1 MLLQSSP
8 RRRFAAACMLGTAL
22 TLAPAAAQEL
32 TPKEKAKAER
42 AAAAESAP
50 AEILFSISDIESVGS
65 NVDDATLTAIFTGD
79 LAGNAE
85 ALAGL
90 SAQRITLPELTLETT
105 TTLAGTTRKTLMRFT
120 NLTLADITDGVAASL
135 SLDGISLDAG
145 ERGHAEFGKLTAS
158 DINIRAALDISGLV
172 DTGQTELET
181 LASQTSFEGGHIV
194 SEDATCDIGGL
205 SVGEVRA
212 RPLKLSFAEMADLF
226 EALEAEGDEA
236 SPELLGRA
244 LHAYADLATA
254 FDIAPARFD
263 GFACSGLDSDGA
275 PMNFAIAG
283 IDTESF
289 TPGHFP
295 TISMDGFDVTVED
308 DGKVRLGNVT
318 IKSMDYSSALA
329 LIATAPAAVDQAWL
343 EEHGDQLLPTFSG
356 FSLADVTVDVP
367 DPDDADTRIRGS
379 MRAFDLTLGA
389 HVNGIPSD
397 VSTSASNIVVELP
410 SASDDDLIAQ
420 LRAAGTTTVD
430 LGFALNAKWDSAENT
445 INLNEFSITGADLA
459 TIALTATLTNAG
471 ESLFSLDPDEALAAS
486 MELAIS
492 ALNLDIADTGLMNI
506 AMTGLA
512 AEQKSDAATLRSVYG
527 GIAQGMAISMLA
539 GAAEAQNT
547 GTALNDFI
555 TGKATSLNIDLKA
568 KELPGLNLMD
578 FIAAEDDPTILIGKV
593 DIRAVAD

>member
-1 MLLQSSP
+1 
-8 RRRFAAACMLGTAL
+8 
-22 TLAPAAAQEL
+22 EL

-42 AAAAESAP
+42 AANMQSGSTEADSAP
-50 AEILFSISDIESVGS
+50 AEIRFSISDIDSVGS

-158 DINIRAALDISGLV
+158 DINIRAALGISGLV

-263 GFACSGLDSDGA
+263 GFACSGLDSDGTSL
-275 PMNFAIAG
+275 NFAIAG
-283 IDTESF
+283 IDTE
-289 TPGHFP
+289 
-295 TISMDGFDVTVED
+295 
-308 DGKVRLGNVT
+308 
-318 IKSMDYSSALA
+318 
-329 LIATAPAAVDQAWL
+329 
-343 EEHGDQLLPTFSG
+343 
-356 FSLADVTVDVP
+356 
-367 DPDDADTRIRGS
+367 
-379 MRAFDLTLGA
+379 
-389 HVNGIPSD
+389 
-397 VSTSASNIVVELP
+397 
-410 SASDDDLIAQ
+410 
-420 LRAAGTTTVD
+420 
-430 LGFALNAKWDSAENT
+430 
-445 INLNEFSITGADLA
+445 
-459 TIALTATLTNAG
+459 
-471 ESLFSLDPDEALAAS
+471 
-486 MELAIS
+486 
-492 ALNLDIADTGLMNI
+492 
-506 AMTGLA
+506 
-512 AEQKSDAATLRSVYG
+512 
-527 GIAQGMAISMLA
+527 
-539 GAAEAQNT
+539 
-547 GTALNDFI
+547 
-555 TGKATSLNIDLKA
+555 
-568 KELPGLNLMD
+568 
-578 FIAAEDDPTILIGKV
+578 
-593 DIRAVAD
+593 